1 MIQRVLIAGF
11 GGQGILLIGQILADA
26 AMKQGYHTTWFP
38 SYGPEMRGG
47 TANCTTIFSDDEIG
61 SPISATYDILIAMNQ
76 PSLEKFAPAVRS
88 GGAVLV
94 NSSMVPIRCDRP
106 DVTAMHVPAAELA
119 RQAGSERVANMV
131 MLGTLLAVQDDL
143 KQEWLE
149 RAVSAVVGRK
159 HAELI
164 EANVAAIRAGAAYRE
179 SGETGAAALRCP
191 EAVTAH
197 R

>member
-61 SPISATYDILIAMNQ
+61 SPISAMFDILIAMNQ
-76 PSLEKFAPAVRS
+76 PSLERFVPAIRP

-94 NSSMVPIRCDRP
+94 NSSMVPIRCDRSEI
-106 DVTAMHVPAAELA
+106 TALHVPAADLA
-119 RQAGSERVANMV
+119 RQAGNERVANMV

-149 RAVSAVVGRK
+149 RAVAAVVGKK

-164 EANVAAIRAGAAYRE
+164 EANLAAIRAGAAYQE
-179 SGETGAAALRCP
+179 STDQRAPSRGNPILASG
-191 EAVTAH
+191 
-197 R
+197 

>member
-94 NSSMVPIRCDRP
+94 NSSMVPIRCDRA
-106 DVTAMHVPAAELA
+106 DVTVLHVPAADLA
-119 RQAGSERVANMV
+119 QHSGSERVANMV

-149 RAVSAVVGRK
+149 RAVAAVVGKK

-164 EANVAAIRAGAAYRE
+164 EANLAAIRAGAEFEE
-179 SGETGAAALRCP
+179 SIGQRAPSRGSTVLAAD
-191 EAVTAH
+191 
-197 R
+197 